1 MYSNRI
7 QSVCWSR
14 IEVVLEP
21 YNKCI
26 IPRSVFDYVSLSIFN
41 TLLYFDTC
49 IVFEYVTPVFEYVS
63 LSYLNTLL
71 YSDTLC
77 I

>member
-1 MYSNRI
+1 MYINRI

-49 IVFEYVTPVFEYVS
+49 IRSVSEYIANVLRAYSWCMVTV
-63 LSYLNTLL
+63 
-71 YSDTLC
+71 
-77 I
+77 